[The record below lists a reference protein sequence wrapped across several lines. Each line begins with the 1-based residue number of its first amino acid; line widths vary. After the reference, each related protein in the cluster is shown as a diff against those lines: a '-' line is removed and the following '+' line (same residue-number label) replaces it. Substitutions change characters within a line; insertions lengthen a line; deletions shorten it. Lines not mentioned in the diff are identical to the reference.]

1 MSHPEAPGAAAGP
14 APYPL
19 PPTAV
24 RRGIGVG
31 GALTAA
37 AGVPALA
44 ATEQLSLAQ
53 SHLLICLIALV
64 PLGLYIGRVDRS
76 VHRIPNWAVG
86 ALALIHLGAAAG
98 VAAAGGLP
106 AALTALA
113 LAGAAAVI
121 FTALH
126 LFGGTGMGDVK
137 FVTAAA
143 VGLGVHGPGAWVLA
157 VTLSY
162 LLAATLA
169 AIPRLLTGRRH
180 EKIPLGPYLVAGH
193 LIMLLVLLL
202 TA

>member
-1 MSHPEAPGAAAGP
+1 MSHPEAPAATGP

-24 RRGIGVG
+24 RRGIGAG

-64 PLGLYIGRVDRS
+64 PLGIYIGRVDRS
-76 VHRIPNWAVG
+76 VHRIPNWAVA

-98 VAAAGGLP
+98 VAAAGGQA

-113 LAGAAAVI
+113 LTGAAAVI
-121 FTALH
+121 FTSLH
-126 LFGGTGMGDVK
+126 LLGGTGMGDVK
-137 FVTAAA
+137 FVTAAVA
-143 VGLGVHGPGAWVLA
+143 GLGVHGPGAWVLA

-180 EKIPLGPYLVAGH
+180 EKIPLGPYLVGGH
-193 LIMLLVLLL
+193 LIVLLVLLL

>member
-1 MSHPEAPGAAAGP
+1 MSHPEAPAATGP

-24 RRGIGVG
+24 RRGIGAG

-37 AGVPALA
+37 VGVPAFA

-64 PLGLYIGRVDRS
+64 PLGIYIGRVDRA
-76 VHRIPNWAVG
+76 VHRIPNWAVA

-98 VAAAGGLP
+98 VAAAGGQA

-113 LAGAAAVI
+113 LTGAAAVI
-121 FTALH
+121 FTSLH
-126 LFGGTGMGDVK
+126 LLGGTGMGDVK

-180 EKIPLGPYLVAGH
+180 EKIPLGPYLVGGH
-193 LIMLLVLLL
+193 LIVLLVLLL

>member
-1 MSHPEAPGAAAGP
+1 MSHPEAPAATGP

-24 RRGIGVG
+24 RRGIGAG

-64 PLGLYIGRVDRS
+64 PLGIYIGRVDRS
-76 VHRIPNWAVG
+76 VHRIPNWAVA

-98 VAAAGGLP
+98 VAAAGGQA

-113 LAGAAAVI
+113 LTGAAAVI
-121 FTALH
+121 FTSLH
-126 LFGGTGMGDVK
+126 LLGGTGMGDVK

-169 AIPRLLTGRRH
+169 AIPRLLAGRRH
-180 EKIPLGPYLVAGH
+180 EKIPLGPYLVGGH
-193 LIMLLVLLL
+193 LIVLLVLLL

>member
-1 MSHPEAPGAAAGP
+1 MSHPEAPAAAAGP

-24 RRGIGVG
+24 RRGIGAG

-162 LLAATLA
+162 LLAAVLA
-169 AIPRLLTGRRH
+169 AVPRLLTGRRH

>member
-24 RRGIGVG
+24 RRGIGAG
-31 GALTAA
+31 GALAAA

-64 PLGLYIGRVDRS
+64 PLGIYIGRVDRS
-76 VHRIPNWAVG
+76 VHRIPNWAVA

-98 VAAAGGLP
+98 VAAAGGQA

-113 LAGAAAVI
+113 LTGAAAVI
-121 FTALH
+121 FTSLH
-126 LFGGTGMGDVK
+126 LLGGTGMGDVK

-193 LIMLLVLLL
+193 LIVLLVLLL

>member
-162 LLAATLA
+162 LLAAVLA
-169 AIPRLLTGRRH
+169 AVPRLLTGRRH